1 LRLPARIAEWYP
13 TLADTT
19 PTAIQ
24 RGLEYTYYLVSLLAV
39 LEGLFLV
46 VGLKLKSSP
55 RTTSESEKVPLGE
68 RLKEVAQDLPVG
80 FIVAWNEPEVA
91 LAYLSGFAVSLILLP
106 VRIVLTEPHR
116 HGLNPSSAVPSFH
129 SSSTT

>member
-1 LRLPARIAEWYP
+1 MRLPARIAEWYP

-24 RGLEYTYYLVSLLAV
+24 RGLRYTYYLVSLLAV

-55 RTTSESEKVPLGE
+55 RSTSESEKVPLGE
-68 RLKEVAQDLPVG
+68 RLKEVARDLPVG
-80 FIVAWNEPEVA
+80 FIVAWNESEVA
-91 LAYLSGFAVSLILLP
+91 LAYLSGFAVS
-106 VRIVLTEPHR
+106 
-116 HGLNPSSAVPSFH
+116 S
-129 SSSTT
+129 